1 MFHVLLRGGP
11 ELADGEIA
19 RLVDEE
25 DPQVVIERRTA
36 DGRTARFRISG
47 DYEVVDGDERRVY
60 RFEDGGFKDGG

>member
-11 ELADGEIA
+11 DLVDGETA

-25 DPQVVIERRTA
+25 DPQAVIERRTV
-36 DGRTARFRISG
+36 DGKTARFRISG

-60 RFEDGGFKDGG
+60 LFEDGTRVHL